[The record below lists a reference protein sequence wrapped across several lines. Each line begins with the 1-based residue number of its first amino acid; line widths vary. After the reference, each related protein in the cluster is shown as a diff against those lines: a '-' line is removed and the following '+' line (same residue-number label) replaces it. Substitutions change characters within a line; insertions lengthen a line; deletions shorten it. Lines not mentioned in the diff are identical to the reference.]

1 MARHVLSFGDCSLD
15 VAARELRRDG
25 VRVDLPPLVFDCIAY
40 LVAHRDRAVGRDEL
54 VAAVWGKSAIS
65 DTMLGKAILAAR
77 RAVGDSAEKQA
88 LLRTVPRFGYHWV
101 GAVLEQ
107 EVAQTPPAPAADPTP
122 ASPSVRRRAA
132 VPRRVAMAAAAA
144 FAGIA
149 AALAAFGYLRTPP
162 AAPAET
168 AATAETTPSEVLA
181 VLPATVFADPGDDWL
196 RLGLMDLFATR
207 LRTAGLAV
215 VPSEAVVRA
224 AGAERS
230 GERVAAAVRGAI
242 DAGGW
247 IEPAVR
253 KSGAEWI
260 VHAELVRGGRRGSVQ
275 AQAANPVAAADAAA
289 RRLLAL
295 LGRAAADTA
304 GDADVGLTELLQR
317 TDAARLAE
325 NLDLARAVIAQAPP
339 ALRALPEVRE
349 RAIRIDLRA
358 GEFER
363 ARGAIEALLQDVP
376 AEADPVMHAR
386 LQENLCV
393 AQMRQGRSQPAM
405 TACDRSIE
413 LLETRSEP
421 LALGRAYNNRGIL
434 HARRNEL
441 DAALADFARSR
452 VALNL
457 ADDPLLLAQLD
468 GNESTVEMARGRPAE
483 ALPTLERAGR
493 TFQRFG
499 MINEFVT
506 ALVNQIHAHLMLLQ
520 PLEALQAS
528 DAGWS
533 ERTRLTDP
541 EVRST
546 FERDRAEALAA
557 NGRLNEARLV
567 LDGLAHGAGA
577 DPSRLAPIR
586 ALQAELDRAGGQ
598 PAAAALI
605 ARQAVAGLTS
615 PEQAQPRARAWLLL
629 VRALRESGDAA
640 AAADESAKFAAWVEP
655 GHPPRARL
663 FAALA
668 QAETAAAAHRDEAAV
683 AAYEAAVAVAAS
695 TSADGTA
702 QAAASYADY
711 LIADGQLA
719 RAAVVAGPLAR
730 HAASDYESALV
741 GARLYQALGQPAAWQ
756 KALAQAR
763 RLAGERPLPPRL
775 EAPPAPAPVARNG

>member
-1 MARHVLSFGDCSLD
+1 MARLVFLFGDCSLD

-40 LVAHRDRAVGRDEL
+40 LLAHRARAVGRDEL
-54 VAAVWGKSAIS
+54 VAAVWGKAAIS

-107 EVAQTPPAPAADPTP
+107 DLADAAAESAAPPPAAPERERA
-122 ASPSVRRRAA
+122 RRRLRPALATAA
-132 VPRRVAMAAAAA
+132 VLLA
-144 FAGIA
+144 A
-149 AALAAFGYLRTPP
+149 AALAAAWFLRSPQP

-168 AATAETTPSEVLA
+168 AAPADATPSELLA
-181 VLPATVFADPGDDWL
+181 VLPTEVFADPGDDWL
-196 RLGLMDLFATR
+196 RLGLMDLLATR
-207 LRTAGLAV
+207 LRTAGVAV
-215 VPSEAVVRA
+215 VPSDAVVRA

-242 DAGGW
+242 DVGGW
-247 IEPAVR
+247 IVPAVR

-275 AQAANPVAAADAAA
+275 AQAASPVAAADAVAQ
-289 RRLLAL
+289 RLLAL
-295 LGRAAADTA
+295 LGRAAADRRT
-304 GDADVGLTELLQR
+304 DADLGLTELLQR

-325 NLDLARAVIAQAPP
+325 NLDLARAVIAGAPEP
-339 ALRALPEVRE
+339 LRALPEVRE

-363 ARGAIEALLQDVP
+363 ARSAILALLQDVP
-376 AEADPVMHAR
+376 AEVDPVMHAR

-393 AQMRQGRSQPAM
+393 AEMRQGRPQPAM
-405 TACDRSIE
+405 AACDRSIE
-413 LLETRSEP
+413 LLETRNEP

-483 ALPTLERAGR
+483 ALPTLQRAGR

-546 FERDRAEALAA
+546 FERDRAEVLAA

-567 LDGLAHGAGA
+567 LDGLAHAAGS
-577 DPSRLAPIR
+577 DPARLAPVR
-586 ALQAELDRAGGQ
+586 AAQAELDRTGGQ
-598 PAAAALI
+598 PAAAALL
-605 ARQAVAGLTS
+605 ARQALAGLDS
-615 PEQAQPRARAWLLL
+615 PEEAHERARAWLLL

-640 AAADESAKFAAWVEP
+640 AAAQETARFAAWVKP
-655 GHPPRARL
+655 DHPPRARL

-668 QAETAAAAHRDEAAV
+668 EAETAAAAHRDEAAV
-683 AAYEAAVAVAAS
+683 AAYEAAGTIAET
-695 TSADGTA
+695 TSADGIA
-702 QAAASYADY
+702 EVAASYSAY
-711 LIADGQLA
+711 LIAGGQLA

-730 HAASDYESALV
+730 HAERDYESAVV
-741 GARLYQALGQPAAWQ
+741 GVRLYQALGQPAAWQ

-763 RLAGERPLPPRL
+763 RLAGERPLPAGL
-775 EAPPAPAPVARNG
+775 EVPPAPAPVARNG

>member
-1 MARHVLSFGDCSLD
+1 MTRLVLRFGDCSLD

-40 LVAHRDRAVGRDEL
+40 LAAHRDRAVGRDEL
-54 VAAVWGKSAIS
+54 VAAVWGKAAIS

-101 GAVLEQ
+101 GSVQERSLAEPMPDAV
-107 EVAQTPPAPAADPTP
+107 APRASPAPSRT
-122 ASPSVRRRAA
+122 RRRRRTGALLALTVLLLTAA
-132 VPRRVAMAAAAA
+132 GLGAMR
-144 FAGIA
+144 F
-149 AALAAFGYLRTPP
+149 LRPPQP
-162 AAPAET
+162 AAPADT
-168 AATAETTPSEVLA
+168 AANADATPSEILA
-181 VLPATVFADPGDDWL
+181 VLPTEVFADPGDDWL
-196 RLGLMDLFATR
+196 RLGLMDLLATR
-207 LRTAGLAV
+207 LRTAGVAV
-215 VPSEAVVRA
+215 VSSDTVVRA
-224 AGAERS
+224 VGAERS
-230 GERVAAAVRGAI
+230 SERAAAAVRAAI
-242 DAGGW
+242 DVGEW
-247 IEPAVR
+247 IVPAVR
-253 KSGAEWI
+253 KSGNDWI
-260 VHAELVRGGRRGSVQ
+260 VHAELVRAGGRRSSVQ
-275 AQAANPVAAADAAA
+275 EQANNPVVAADAVA

-295 LGRAAADTA
+295 LGRAAADERA
-304 GDADVGLTELLQR
+304 DADVSVTELLQR

-325 NLDLARAVIAQAPP
+325 NLDLARAVIANAPEP
-339 ALRALPEVRE
+339 LRALPEVRE

-363 ARGAIEALLQDVP
+363 ARAAIQTLLGDVP

-393 AQMRQGRSQPAM
+393 AEMRQGQSQAAM
-405 TACDRSIE
+405 AACDRSIE

-434 HARRNEL
+434 HARRNQL

-483 ALPTLERAGR
+483 ALPTLQRAGR

-506 ALVNQIHAHLMLLQ
+506 AQVNQIHAHLMLLQ

-533 ERTRLTDP
+533 ERIRITDP
-541 EVRST
+541 EVRTT
-546 FERDRAEALAA
+546 FERDRAEVLAA

-567 LDGLAHGAGA
+567 LDGLIHAAGSDA
-577 DPSRLAPIR
+577 VRLAPLQ
-586 ALQAELDRAGGQ
+586 ATQAELDRAGGQ
-598 PAAAALI
+598 PAAAVLP
-605 ARQAVAGLTS
+605 ARQALRGLNS
-615 PEQAQPRARAWLLL
+615 GEEAHERARAWLLL

-640 AAADESAKFAAWVEP
+640 AAADEAARFAAWVKP
-655 GHPPRARL
+655 DHPPRARL
-663 FAALA
+663 FGAVA
-668 QAETAAAAHRDEAAV
+668 QAETAAAAQRDKAAV
-683 AAYEAAVAVAAS
+683 AAYEAATVIAGE
-695 TSADGTA
+695 TSADGA
-702 QAAASYADY
+702 AEVAASYADY
-711 LIADGQLA
+711 LIANGQLA

-730 HAASDYESALV
+730 HAERDYEAALV
-741 GARLYQALGQPAAWQ
+741 GVRLYQALGQPAAWQ
-756 KALAQAR
+756 KALALAR

-775 EAPPAPAPVARNG
+775 QAPPAAAPVAQNG

>member
-1 MARHVLSFGDCSLD
+1 MTRPVLRFGDCSLD

-25 VRVDLPPLVFDCIAY
+25 ERVDLPPVVFDCIAY

-54 VAAVWGKSAIS
+54 VAAVWGKAAIS

-101 GAVLEQ
+101 GAVREQ
-107 EVAQTPPAPAADPTP
+107 DVAGPAPQPP
-122 ASPSVRRRAA
+122 SPPVPVRERARRRGLPAL
-132 VPRRVAMAAAAA
+132 AAAALLTA
-144 FAGIA
+144 AGLGA
-149 AALAAFGYLRTPP
+149 AWLLRPRPP
-162 AAPAET
+162 AAPVET
-168 AATAETTPSEVLA
+168 AAPSDATPSEVLA
-181 VLPATVFADPGDDWL
+181 VLPTEVFADPGDDWL
-196 RLGLMDLFATR
+196 RLGLMDLLATR
-207 LRTAGLAV
+207 LRTAGVAV
-215 VPSEAVVRA
+215 VPSDAVVRA

-242 DAGGW
+242 DVGGW
-247 IEPAVR
+247 IVPAVR
-253 KSGAEWI
+253 KSGADWI

-295 LGRAAADTA
+295 LGRAAADEPA
-304 GDADVGLTELLQR
+304 DADVGVTELLQR

-325 NLDLARAVIAQAPP
+325 NLDLARAVIAGAPQ
-339 ALRALPEVRE
+339 ALRALPQVRE

-363 ARGAIEALLQDVP
+363 ARSAILALLRDVP
-376 AEADPVMHAR
+376 AEVDPVMHAR

-393 AQMRQGRSQPAM
+393 AEMRQGRPQPAM
-405 TACDRSIE
+405 AACDRSIE
-413 LLETRSEP
+413 LLETRDEP

-483 ALPTLERAGR
+483 ALPTLQRAGR

-499 MINEFVT
+499 MVNEFVT
-506 ALVNQIHAHLMLLQ
+506 ALVNQIHAHRMLLQ

-533 ERTRLTDP
+533 ERTRITDP
-541 EVRST
+541 EVRAT

-567 LDGLAHGAGA
+567 LDGLAHAAGA
-577 DPSRLAPIR
+577 DPARLAPIR
-586 ALQAELDRAGGQ
+586 AAQAELDRSGGQ
-598 PAAAALI
+598 PAPAALL
-605 ARQAVAGLTS
+605 ARQALLGLNA
-615 PEQAQPRARAWLLL
+615 PEEVRERARAWLLL
-629 VRALRESGDAA
+629 VRTLRESGDDA
-640 AAADESAKFAAWVEP
+640 AAADEAARLAAWARP
-655 GHPPRARL
+655 DYPPRARL
-663 FAALA
+663 FVALA

-683 AAYEAAVAVAAS
+683 AAYEAATALAAS
-695 TSADGTA
+695 TSADGVA
-702 QAAASYADY
+702 EVAASYSGY
-711 LIADGQLA
+711 LIANGQLA

-730 HAASDYESALV
+730 HAERDYESALAGV
-741 GARLYQALGQPAAWQ
+741 RLYRALGQPAAWQ

-763 RLAGERPLPPRL
+763 RLAGERPLPAGL
-775 EAPPAPAPVARNG
+775 DVPPAPAPVARNG